1 MQNTGQICI
10 LLSMNVRV
18 KHQPNKH
25 ACIHTP
31 VGIDH
36 SRSKGKQMITSK
48 FSITFHDDLLS
59 VSKPRRLINTC
70 TPVECLAEHKDEGSK
85 IDRYSRRLRWLIVHC
100 TGLSFVLAEGKRK

>member
-18 KHQPNKH
+18 KRQPNKH

-36 SRSKGKQMITSK
+36 SRRSQGKQMITSK
-48 FSITFHDDLLS
+48 FSVTFHDDLLS

-70 TPVECLAEHKDEGSK
+70 TPVECLIIWLNTKTKEAK
-85 IDRYSRRLRWLIVHC
+85 LIVIH
-100 TGLSFVLAEGKRK
+100 GSSDG